1 MKNYTSI
8 PSAFF
13 ERVNNTPQNPAYR
26 YRNDNNEEKVTI
38 TYKNL
43 YNKINA
49 AAKAFDIKGLS
60 KKHVA
65 IFSENRIEW
74 FISDMALL
82 ALGSADVPRGVDSSS
97 DELNYIIEHSESEA
111 VLVENEYVYKKI
123 KKHHKD
129 ISLIVV
135 LDSSMHDPDN
145 NIYSFNELLEIGE
158 KALNG
163 DENFAV
169 KKASKLT
176 NESIATIIYTSGT
189 TGKPKG
195 VILTHGNILHN
206 VRVLPDIIQLK
217 SGEKLLTILPIWH
230 IYERTISYVTAIIG
244 CFTAITN
251 KRYLKNDFIEEK
263 PDIFISVPAI
273 WVNIYNTVIK
283 NINKKSAVA
292 KNLAKFLIKR
302 SVKYIRSK
310 RYQNNLIYL
319 LGDEKIDNKKSEYS
333 IGMFDP
339 IFHKMAQ
346 KMVYSKILELTG
358 GRIRLTI
365 SGGGALPMYIEDF
378 IEAVGINLVVGW
390 GITETSPVVT
400 LRSPY
405 KNYRGTCG
413 TPIPEVKIEVRDK
426 NGNICPEGVMGV
438 CYIKGP
444 NIFKEYY
451 KDPELTK
458 QSKVED
464 FFNSGDLGAYTQ
476 QGEIVLTGRAKE
488 TIVLLTGENVEPQ
501 PIENKVMESSYISQ
515 IMLVGQDKSSI
526 GAVIVINKENIKDYF
541 DMQKI
546 PYDENKLPQSK
557 EVYKLIREELDK
569 LINYKN
575 GFKPYEAVSKII
587 ITDEEFT
594 LENGLLT
601 QSLKIKRSNVAEAY
615 HEKIEALYDKIK

>member
-13 ERVNNTPQNPAYR
+13 ETVHKMPQSPAYR
-26 YRNDNNEEKVTI
+26 YRDNNEEKVTI
-38 TYKNL
+38 TYKKL
-43 YNKINA
+43 YDKVNA
-49 AAKAFDIKGLS
+49 IAKAFDVKGLS

-82 ALGSADVPRGVDSSS
+82 ALGSADVPRGIDSTS
-97 DELNYIIEHSESEA
+97 DELNYIIEHSEAQA
-111 VLVENEYVYKKI
+111 VLVENEYVFKKI
-123 KKHHKD
+123 EKHHKD
-129 ISLIVV
+129 LSLIVF
-135 LDSSMHDPDN
+135 LDSSKHDPDN
-145 NIYSFNELLEIGE
+145 NIYSFEKFLELGE
-158 KALNG
+158 ESLNG
-163 DENFAV
+163 DEEFAI

-176 NESIATIIYTSGT
+176 NESTATIIYTSGT

-206 VRVLPDIIQLK
+206 VRVLPDIIKLQP
-217 SGEKLLTILPIWH
+217 GEKLLTILPIWH
-230 IYERTISYVTAIIG
+230 IYERTISYVTAITG

-251 KRYLKNDFIEEK
+251 KRYLKNDFTEER

-273 WVNIYNTVIK
+273 WVNIYNTVMK
-283 NINKKSAVA
+283 NIDRKSTFAR
-292 KNLAKFLIKR
+292 NLAKFLIKR
-302 SVKYIRSK
+302 SIKYIRSV
-310 RYQNNLIYL
+310 RFQNDLVYL
-319 LGDEKIDNKKSEYS
+319 LGDEHKSDKKSEYS

-339 IFHKMAQ
+339 IYHKMAT
-346 KMVYSKILELTG
+346 KMVYSKIKELTG
-358 GRIRLTI
+358 GKMRLTI

-390 GITETSPVVT
+390 GITETAPVVT
-400 LRSPY
+400 LRSPF

-413 TPIPEVKIEVRDK
+413 APVPEVKIEVRDK
-426 NGNICPEGVMGV
+426 EGNICEDGVMGV

-458 QSKVED
+458 QAKVD
-464 FFNSGDLGAYTQ
+464 GFFNSGDLGTYTQ

-501 PIENKVMESSYISQ
+501 PIENKALESPYISQ
-515 IMLVGQDKSSI
+515 IMLVGQDKAST
-526 GAVIVINKENIKDYF
+526 GAIIVINKENIKEHF
-541 DMQKI
+541 DKQKI
-546 PYDENKLPQSK
+546 HYDEKTLASSK
-557 EVYKLIREELDK
+557 DVYKLMREELDN

-575 GFKPYEAVSKII
+575 GFRPYEAIAKMI

-594 LENGLLT
+594 IENGLLT
-601 QSLKIKRSNVAEAY
+601 QSLKIKRANVMEAY
-615 HEKIEALYDKIK
+615 KDKIDALYDKVK

>member
-13 ERVNNTPQNPAYR
+13 ETVHKMPQSPAYR
-26 YRNDNNEEKVTI
+26 YRDNNEEKVTI
-38 TYKNL
+38 TYKKL
-43 YNKINA
+43 YDKVNA
-49 AAKAFDIKGLS
+49 IAKAFDVKGLS

-82 ALGSADVPRGVDSSS
+82 ALGSANVPRGIDSTS
-97 DELNYIIEHSESEA
+97 DELNYIIEHSEAQA
-111 VLVENEYVYKKI
+111 VLVENEYVFKKI
-123 KKHHKD
+123 EKHHKD
-129 ISLIVV
+129 LSLIVF
-135 LDSSMHDPDN
+135 LDSSKHDPDN
-145 NIYSFNELLEIGE
+145 NIYSFEKFLELGE
-158 KALNG
+158 ESLNG
-163 DENFAV
+163 DEEFAI

-176 NESIATIIYTSGT
+176 NESTATIIYTSGT

-206 VRVLPDIIQLK
+206 VRVLPDIIKLQP
-217 SGEKLLTILPIWH
+217 GEKLLTILPIWH
-230 IYERTISYVTAIIG
+230 IYERTISYVTAITG

-251 KRYLKNDFIEEK
+251 KRYLKNDFTEER

-273 WVNIYNTVIK
+273 WVNIYNTVMK
-283 NINKKSAVA
+283 NIDRKSTFAR
-292 KNLAKFLIKR
+292 NLAKFLIKR
-302 SVKYIRSK
+302 SIKYIRSV
-310 RYQNNLIYL
+310 RFQNDLVYL
-319 LGDEKIDNKKSEYS
+319 SGDEHKSDKKSEYS

-339 IFHKMAQ
+339 IYHKMAT
-346 KMVYSKILELTG
+346 KMVYSKIKELTG
-358 GRIRLTI
+358 GKMRLTI

-400 LRSPY
+400 LRSPF

-413 TPIPEVKIEVRDK
+413 APVPEVKIEVRDK
-426 NGNICPEGVMGV
+426 EGNICEDGVMGV

-458 QSKVED
+458 QAKVD
-464 FFNSGDLGAYTQ
+464 GFFNSGDLGTYTQ
-476 QGEIVLTGRAKE
+476 QGEIVLTGRVKE

-501 PIENKVMESSYISQ
+501 PIENKALESPYISQ
-515 IMLVGQDKSSI
+515 IMLVGQDKAST
-526 GAVIVINKENIKDYF
+526 GAIIVINKENIKEHF
-541 DMQKI
+541 DKQKI
-546 PYDENKLPQSK
+546 HYDEKTLASSK
-557 EVYKLIREELDK
+557 DVYKLMREELDN

-575 GFKPYEAVSKII
+575 GFRPYEAIAKMI

-594 LENGLLT
+594 IENGLLT
-601 QSLKIKRSNVAEAY
+601 QSLKIKRANVMEAY
-615 HEKIEALYDKIK
+615 KDKIDALYDKVK

>member
-13 ERVNNTPQNPAYR
+13 ETAKNIPQSPAYR
-26 YRNDNNEEKVTI
+26 YRDNNEEKVTI
-38 TYKNL
+38 TYKKL
-43 YNKINA
+43 YDKVNA
-49 AAKAFDIKGLS
+49 VAKAFDMKGLA

-82 ALGSADVPRGVDSSS
+82 ALGSADVPRGIDSTS
-97 DELNYIIEHSESEA
+97 DELNYIIEHSEAEA
-111 VLVENEYVYKKI
+111 VLVENEYVFKKI
-123 KKHHKD
+123 EKHHKD
-129 ISLIVV
+129 LSLIVF
-135 LDSSMHDPDN
+135 LDSSKHDPDN
-145 NIYSFNELLEIGE
+145 NIYSFEKFLELGE
-158 KALNG
+158 KSLNG
-163 DENFAV
+163 DEEFAV
-169 KKASKLT
+169 KKASKLN
-176 NESIATIIYTSGT
+176 NESTATIIYTSGT

-206 VRVLPDIIQLK
+206 VRVLPDIIKLQP
-217 SGEKLLTILPIWH
+217 GEKLLTVLPIWH
-230 IYERTISYVTAIIG
+230 IYERTISYVTSIIG

-251 KRYLKNDFIEEK
+251 KRYLKNDFTEEK

-273 WVNIYNTVIK
+273 WVNIYNTVMK
-283 NINKKSAVA
+283 NIDKKSSFA

-302 SVKYIRSK
+302 SIRYIRSV
-310 RYQNNLIYL
+310 RFQNNLVYL
-319 LGDEKIDNKKSEYS
+319 VGDETKNDKKSEYS

-339 IFHKMAQ
+339 IYHKLAK
-346 KMVYSKILELTG
+346 KMVYSKIVELTG
-358 GRIRLTI
+358 GKMRLTI

-378 IEAVGINLVVGW
+378 VEAVGINLVVGW
-390 GITETSPVVT
+390 GITETAPVVT

-413 TPIPEVKIEVRDK
+413 APIPEVKIEVRDK
-426 NGNICPEGVMGV
+426 EGNICKDGVMGV

-458 QSKVED
+458 QSKID
-464 FFNSGDLGAYTQ
+464 GFFNSGDLGTYTQ

-501 PIENKVMESSYISQ
+501 PIENKAMESAYISQ
-515 IMLVGQDKSSI
+515 IMLVGQDKAST
-526 GAVIVINKENIKDYF
+526 GAIVVINKENIIDYF
-541 DMQKI
+541 NKQKI
-546 PYDENKLPQSK
+546 SYDEKNLASSK
-557 EVYKLIREELDK
+557 DVYKLIRNDLDN

-575 GFKPYEAVSKII
+575 GFRPYEAIAKLI

-594 LENGLLT
+594 IENGLLT
-601 QSLKIKRSNVAEAY
+601 QSLKIKRANIMEAY
-615 HEKIEALYDKIK
+615 KDKIDALYDKIK